1 MINVDNKQIKFP
13 ASRQPVSKLMLR
25 RTILRFIL
33 YSVFSLLM
41 VSSQGQQL
49 LTLEEAIATVLQNN
63 YDIQLARNDSA
74 IAALNYSYRN
84 AVFLPRLNANVSNA
98 WNNNSERSLLAN
110 DSIRKGSGIK
120 LDNFNT
126 AVILNW
132 TIFDGL
138 KMFATKEKAA
148 EMIKLGEFGI
158 KEQIVNTI
166 ASVINTYYGVVREKQ
181 QLKAIEEQ
189 IAISQ
194 TRVDLAQKKLDIGM
208 GTKPEVLQSKVDL
221 NAQLATRL
229 NQQTLIEQLKE
240 RLNALM
246 NIQSAPFY
254 DVVDSIPFNNSLIL
268 TDIQQGLVTTNP
280 SLLFTQKNIDI
291 ANLTLKERRAER
303 WPTVTFNGAYSYNRS
318 QRNIIVNPFSV
329 LRNNVNG
336 YSYGYT
342 VNIPILNNFNTRR
355 LIKQAQLDIDYQYLL
370 YQSQKLQLNTEV
382 LNTFKGYEKQKK
394 ALALEEENILLAKE
408 NVTIALETYRLGAT
422 TFIQLREAQKSLE
435 DAYNRL
441 IAARYNTKLTETELM
456 RLKGD
461 LVK

>member
-49 LTLEEAIATVLQNN
+49 LTLEEAIDTVLQNN
-63 YDIQLARNDSA
+63 YDIQLALNDSA
-74 IAALNYSYRN
+74 IASLNYSYRN
-84 AVFLPRLNANVSNA
+84 AVFLPLLDAIVSNA

-126 AVILNW
+126 AVILSW

-181 QLKAIEEQ
+181 QLRAIEEQ

-254 DVVDSIPFNNSLIL
+254 DVVDSKIGRASCR
-268 TDIQQGLVTTNP
+268 
-280 SLLFTQKNIDI
+280 
-291 ANLTLKERRAER
+291 ER
-303 WPTVTFNGAYSYNRS
+303 V
-318 QRNIIVNPFSV
+318 
-329 LRNNVNG
+329 
-336 YSYGYT
+336 
-342 VNIPILNNFNTRR
+342 
-355 LIKQAQLDIDYQYLL
+355 
-370 YQSQKLQLNTEV
+370 
-382 LNTFKGYEKQKK
+382 
-394 ALALEEENILLAKE
+394 
-408 NVTIALETYRLGAT
+408 
-422 TFIQLREAQKSLE
+422 
-435 DAYNRL
+435 
-441 IAARYNTKLTETELM
+441 
-456 RLKGD
+456 
-461 LVK
+461 